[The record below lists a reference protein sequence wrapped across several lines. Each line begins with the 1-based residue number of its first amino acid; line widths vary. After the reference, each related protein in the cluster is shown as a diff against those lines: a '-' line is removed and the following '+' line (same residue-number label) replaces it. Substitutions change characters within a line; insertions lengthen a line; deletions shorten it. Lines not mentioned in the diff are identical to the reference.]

1 MALFGRRRRDAA
13 GPEKPDATPDQA
25 PDTGQAPAPQPTG
38 VTASAGS
45 NAAGRDVVNSV
56 AQNVFMENG
65 IVLPPEA
72 CGPVTEVQ
80 APAGLCNVPR
90 STLFV
95 GRTDALDRL
104 EAEFA
109 TPGGV
114 VVQAVHGLGGIGK
127 SALAAQWAGHRCTGN
142 PRWWITA
149 DSRAA
154 VDSGLADLARA
165 LQPALAGLPG
175 LPAEMLTERAVQWL
189 TSHDDW
195 LLVLDNVEQPDD
207 IRPLLDRV
215 ATGRLLIT
223 TRRATGWHGL
233 ATPVRLDVLA
243 DEEATELFTRVL
255 HHAGRTE
262 TDGSAELCAELG
274 HLPLAVEQAAAYCAE
289 TGTTPRAYVE
299 MLASWPAEMFA
310 ATSEGGDSA
319 RTVARIWRLT
329 LDRLADT
336 PLTAEIL
343 RILAWYAPNGIPR
356 SLLDGLAPPPLLTRA
371 LGRLIAYSMVTDNGD
386 GTLTVHRLVQALA
399 RTPDPDDPHR
409 LARDVESARDR
420 AATGLMK
427 AFPNGIRFAE
437 DWLSFR
443 ALMPHVEALAEHVS
457 FEDDSEAT
465 SGLLGKV
472 GTVAGVE
479 TGAGAR
485 SEWYLRR
492 AVIHFARQSGEKY
505 PDLGR
510 AGALM
515 AAGDLIGAIPLMEK
529 LTTERIQSLGA
540 EHPAALTHRTNQA
553 LAYAA
558 KGDLARA
565 VSLFESVL
573 ADRVRLLGERHPS
586 TLKSRNN
593 LAVAS
598 LQAGDAARAVPI
610 LENLL
615 ADSVRELGEE
625 HADTVSTRS
634 NLGNAYL
641 EAGDKDRAVP
651 VLESAVAG
659 LTRMLGEDHP
669 RTELARADLI
679 RARAG

>member
-1 MALFGRRRRDAA
+1 
-13 GPEKPDATPDQA
+13 
-25 PDTGQAPAPQPTG
+25 
-38 VTASAGS
+38 
-45 NAAGRDVVNSV
+45 
-56 AQNVFMENG
+56 MENG
-65 IVLPPEA
+65 VVLPPEA
-72 CGPVTEVQ
+72 YRPVTEVQ
-80 APAGLCNVPR
+80 APANLCNVPR
-90 STLFV
+90 TGLFV

-104 EAEFA
+104 DAECA

-114 VVQAVHGLGGIGK
+114 VVQAMHGLGGIGK
-127 SALAAQWAGHRCTGN
+127 STLAAQWAVHRCTGN

-175 LPAEMLTERAVQWL
+175 LPEKMLTERAVQWL

-207 IRPLLDRV
+207 IRPLLARV

-223 TRRATGWHGL
+223 SRRATGWHGL
-233 ATPVRLDVLA
+233 AAPIRLDVFA

-255 HHAGRTE
+255 HHAGCTE

-274 HLPLAVEQAAAYCAE
+274 YLPLAVEQAAAYCAE
-289 TGTTPRAYVE
+289 TGTTPRAYAE

-310 ATSEGGDSA
+310 AAAEGGDSA

-336 PLTAEIL
+336 PLAAEIL

-356 SLLDGLAPPPLLTRA
+356 SLLDGLAPPPVLTRA
-371 LGRLIAYSMVTDNGD
+371 LGRLIAYSMVMDNGD

-409 LARDVESARDR
+409 SASDVKSARDR
-420 AATGLMK
+420 AATSLSK
-427 AFPNGIRFAE
+427 AFPNDLRSAE
-437 DWLSFR
+437 TWLSFR
-443 ALMPHVEALAEHVS
+443 ALMPHVEALAQHVS
-457 FEDDSEAT
+457 IEDDSEAT
-465 SGLLGKV
+465 AGLLGKA
-472 GTVAGVE
+472 GRVAGAQSVD
-479 TGAGAR
+479 TGHR

-492 AVIHFARQSGEKY
+492 AVIHFARQSGEEY

-515 AAGDLIGAIPLMEK
+515 AAGDLIGAIPLLEEVMIH
-529 LTTERIQSLGA
+529 RIRSLGE
-540 EHPAALTHRTNQA
+540 EHPAALTHRTNVA
-553 LAYAA
+553 LMYVA
-558 KGDLARA
+558 KGDMARA
-565 VSLFESVL
+565 VQLFETVL
-573 ADRVRLLGERHPS
+573 ADRVRLLGENHPD

-593 LAVAS
+593 LAVAH
-598 LQAGDAARAVPI
+598 LQAGDAARSIP
-610 LENLL
+610 LFESLL

-641 EAGDKDRAVP
+641 EAGDAARAVP
-651 VLESAVAG
+651 LLESAMAA
-659 LTRMLGEDHP
+659 LARMLGEDHP
-669 RTELARADLI
+669 KTELTRADLE

>member
-1 MALFGRRRRDAA
+1 MVFFGRRRRGAA
-13 GPEKPDATPDQA
+13 EQEPPDAILGLTRDPS
-25 PDTGQAPAPQPTG
+25 QAPAPTG

-45 NAAGRDVVNSV
+45 NAAGGDVVGSV
-56 AQNVFMENG
+56 AQNISIENG
-65 IVLPPEA
+65 IMLPPEA

-90 STLFV
+90 RKLFV
-95 GRTDALDRL
+95 GRADALDRL
-104 EAEFA
+104 DAELA

-127 SALAAQWAGHRCTGN
+127 SALAAQWAVHRCTGN

-149 DSRAA
+149 DSKAA

-175 LPAEMLTERAVQWL
+175 LPVEMLTERAVQWL

-207 IRPLLDRV
+207 IRPLLNRV

-233 ATPVRLDVLA
+233 AAPLLLEA
-243 DEEATELFTRVL
+243 LSNGEATEMFTRVL
-255 HHAGRTE
+255 HHGGRTE

-274 HLPLAVEQAAAYCAE
+274 HLPLAVEQVAAYCAE
-289 TGTTPRAYVE
+289 TGTSPRAYAE

-310 ATSEGGDSA
+310 AAAEGIDSA
-319 RTVARIWRLT
+319 RTVARVWRLT

-336 PLTAEIL
+336 PLAAEIL

-356 SLLDGLAPPPLLTRA
+356 RLLDGLAPPPALTSA

-386 GTLTVHRLVQALA
+386 DTLTVHRLVQALA

-409 LARDVESARDR
+409 SAGDVESARDR
-420 AATGLMK
+420 AATGLRK
-427 AFPNGIRFAE
+427 VFPNGIRTAE
-437 DWLSFR
+437 TWLWFR

-457 FEDDSEAT
+457 IEDDSEAT
-465 SGLLGKV
+465 AGLFGEA
-472 GTVAGVE
+472 GTVARNV
-479 TGAGAR
+479 TGDIGRR

-492 AVIHFARQSGEKY
+492 AVIQFARQSGDEY

-515 AAGDLIGAIPLMEK
+515 AAGDLIGAIPLIEK
-529 LTTERIQSLGA
+529 VTADRIRGLG
-540 EHPAALTHRTNQA
+540 EEDPATMNYRTNQA

-558 KGDLARA
+558 MDDMARA
-565 VSLFESVL
+565 VPLFESVL
-573 ADRVRLLGERHPS
+573 ADRVRLRGENDLD
-586 TLKSRNN
+586 TLKARNN
-593 LAVAS
+593 LAVAHV
-598 LQAGDAARAVPI
+598 QAGDAARAVPL
-610 LENLL
+610 LESLL
-615 ADSVRELGEE
+615 ADRVRELGEE
-625 HADTVSTRS
+625 HVDTMNTRS

-651 VLESAVAG
+651 MLESAVAG
-659 LTRMLGEDHP
+659 LARMLGEDHP
-669 RTELARADLI
+669 QTELTRADLV

>member
-1 MALFGRRRRDAA
+1 MALFGRRGRGAT
-13 GPEKPDATPDQA
+13 GQGKPDATPGPGQSPA
-25 PDTGQAPAPQPTG
+25 PDPTG

-65 IVLPPEA
+65 VVVPPEA
-72 CGPVTEVQ
+72 CAPVTEVE
-80 APAGLCNVPR
+80 APAGLSNVPR
-90 STLFV
+90 TGLFV
-95 GRTDALDRL
+95 GRTGALDRL
-104 EAEFA
+104 DAEFA

-127 SALAAQWAGHRCTGN
+127 SALAAQWAVQRCNGN

-149 DSRAA
+149 DSKAA

-215 ATGRLLIT
+215 ATGRFLIT

-233 ATPVRLDVLA
+233 AAPVRLDVLA
-243 DEEATELFTRVL
+243 DEEATELFVRVL

-289 TGTTPRAYVE
+289 TGTTPRAYAE
-299 MLASWPAEMFA
+299 MLASWPTEMFA
-310 ATSEGGDSA
+310 AAAEGGDSA

-336 PLTAEIL
+336 PLAAELL

-356 SLLDGLAPPPLLTRA
+356 SLLEGLAPPPVLAGA

-409 LARDVESARDR
+409 SAEDVESARDR
-420 AATGLMK
+420 AATGLRD
-427 AFPNGIRFAE
+427 ALPNGIRSAE
-437 DWLSFR
+437 TWLSFR

-457 FEDDSEAT
+457 MEDDSEAT
-465 SGLLGKV
+465 AGLFGK
-472 GTVAGVE
+472 AGSIARGQ
-479 TGAGAR
+479 TGGPER

-505 PDLGR
+505 PDLGQ
-510 AGALM
+510 AGARM
-515 AAGDLIGAIPLMEK
+515 AAGDLIGAIPLLEK
-529 LTTERIQSLGA
+529 ATAHWLRSRGEDS
-540 EHPAALTHRTNQA
+540 PAALTVRTNQA
-553 LAYAA
+553 LVHAV
-558 KGDLARA
+558 KGEMDRA
-565 VSLFESVL
+565 VQLFESVL
-573 ADRVRLLGERHPS
+573 ADRVRLLGETHPD

-593 LAVAS
+593 LAVAI
-598 LQAGDAARAVPI
+598 LQAGDAARAVPL
-610 LENLL
+610 LEDVL

-641 EAGDKDRAVP
+641 EAGDTDRAVP
-651 VLESAVAG
+651 LLASAVSGFA
-659 LTRMLGEDHP
+659 RMLGENHP
-669 RTELARADLI
+669 KTELARADLV

>member
-1 MALFGRRRRDAA
+1 MMLFGRRRRDAA
-13 GPEKPDATPDQA
+13 GQGKPEATADP
-25 PDTGQAPAPQPTG
+25 GRSPAPEPTG
-38 VTASAGS
+38 VTASLGS

-56 AQNVFMENG
+56 AQNIFMENG
-65 IVLPPEA
+65 VVLPPEA
-72 CGPVTEVQ
+72 CGPITEVQ

-90 STLFV
+90 TGLFV

-104 EAEFA
+104 DTEFA
-109 TPGGV
+109 APGGV

-127 SALAAQWAGHRCTGN
+127 SALAAQWAVHRHTGN

-175 LPAEMLTERAVQWL
+175 LPTPMLTERAVQWL
-189 TSHDDW
+189 TCHDDW

-215 ATGRLLIT
+215 ATGRFLIT

-233 ATPVRLDVLA
+233 AAPVRLDVLA
-243 DEEATELFTRVL
+243 DEEATELFLRVL
-255 HHAGRTE
+255 HHAGRSE

-289 TGTTPRAYVE
+289 TGTTPRAYAE
-299 MLASWPAEMFA
+299 MLDSWPAEMFA
-310 ATSEGGDSA
+310 STAEGGDSA

-336 PLTAEIL
+336 PLAAEIL
-343 RILAWYAPNGIPR
+343 RILAWYAPDGIPR
-356 SLLDGLAPPPLLTRA
+356 ALLDGLAPPPVLTRA

-409 LARDVESARDR
+409 LADDVESARDR
-420 AATGLMK
+420 AATGLKK
-427 AFPNGIRFAE
+427 AFPSGIRSAE
-437 DWLSFR
+437 TWLSYR
-443 ALMPHVEALAEHVS
+443 TLMPHVEALAENVAI
-457 FEDDSEAT
+457 EDDSEAT
-465 SGLLGKV
+465 AGLFGKA
-472 GTVAGVE
+472 GTVAGAH
-479 TGAGAR
+479 TGPAGR

-492 AVIHFARQSGEKY
+492 AVIHFARQSGEEY

-510 AGALM
+510 AGARM
-515 AAGDLIGAIPLMEK
+515 AAGDLIGAIPLLEK
-529 LTTERIQSLGA
+529 VTSHRIRSLG
-540 EHPAALTHRTNQA
+540 EDHPAALTLRTNQA
-553 LAYAA
+553 LAYAV
-558 KGDLARA
+558 KGDMDRA
-565 VSLFESVL
+565 VPLFESVL
-573 ADRVRLLGERHPS
+573 SDRVRLLGKSHPD

-593 LAVAS
+593 LAVAH
-598 LQAGDAARAVPI
+598 LQAGDTARAIPL
-610 LENLL
+610 LESLL
-615 ADSVRELGEE
+615 ADSVRELGED
-625 HADTVSTRS
+625 HADTVSSLS
-634 NLGNAYL
+634 NLGHAYL
-641 EAGDKDRAVP
+641 EAGDTVRAVP
-651 VLESAVAG
+651 LLESAVAA
-659 LTRMLGEDHP
+659 LTQMLGEDHP
-669 RTELARADLI
+669 RTELAREDLV

>member
-1 MALFGRRRRDAA
+1 MVPLGRRRHGTA
-13 GPEKPDATPDQA
+13 GQGKPDGTPA
-25 PDTGQAPAPQPTG
+25 PGGAPAPDPTS
-38 VTASAGS
+38 VAASVGS
-45 NAAGRDVVNSV
+45 NAAGRDVIGSV
-56 AQNVFMENG
+56 AQSISMENG
-65 IVLPPEA
+65 VVLPPEA
-72 CGPVTEVQ
+72 CGPVTQVQ

-90 STLFV
+90 TRLFV

-104 EAEFA
+104 DAEFT

-127 SALAAQWAGHRCTGN
+127 SALAAQWAVHRCTGS

-149 DSRAA
+149 NSRAA

-195 LLVLDNVEQPDD
+195 LLVLDNVEQSDD

-215 ATGRLLIT
+215 ATGRFLIT

-233 ATPVRLDVLA
+233 AAPFRLDVLA
-243 DEEATELFTRVL
+243 NEEATELFTRVL
-255 HHAGRTE
+255 RHAGRTE

-289 TGTTPRAYVE
+289 TGTTARTYAE
-299 MLASWPAEMFA
+299 MLASWPVEMFA
-310 ATSEGGDSA
+310 AAAEGRDSA

-336 PLTAEIL
+336 PLAVEVL
-343 RILAWYAPNGIPR
+343 RILAWYAPDGILR
-356 SLLDGLAPPPLLTRA
+356 SLLDDLAPPPALTRA

-409 LARDVESARDR
+409 SAGDVESARDL
-420 AATGLMK
+420 AATGLTK
-427 AFPNGIRFAE
+427 AFPNDLQSSE
-437 DWLSFR
+437 TWLSFR
-443 ALMPHVEALAEHVS
+443 ALMPHVDALAEHVPL
-457 FEDDSEAT
+457 EDDSEAT
-465 SGLLGKV
+465 AELFGK
-472 GTVAGVE
+472 
-479 TGAGAR
+479 AGAVARAQADTGR

-492 AVIHFARQSGEKY
+492 AVIHFARRSGAEY

-510 AGALM
+510 AGTRM
-515 AAGDLIGAIPLMEK
+515 AAGDLIGAIPFI
-529 LTTERIQSLGA
+529 ERVMAQRIRSLGE
-540 EHPAALTHRTNQA
+540 EHPAALVHRTNQA
-553 LAYAA
+553 LAYVA
-558 KGDLARA
+558 KGDMARA
-565 VSLFESVL
+565 VPLFESVL
-573 ADRVRLLGERHPS
+573 ADRVRLLGESHPD

-593 LAVAS
+593 LAIACVQS
-598 LQAGDAARAVPI
+598 GDVARAVPI

-615 ADSVRELGEE
+615 ADSVRELGQE
-625 HADTVSTRS
+625 HLDTVSTRS

-641 EAGDKDRAVP
+641 EAGDTDRAVP

-659 LTRMLGEDHP
+659 LARILGEHHP
-669 RTELARADLI
+669 KTELARADLV
-679 RARAG
+679 RARAD